1 MATKARPDIL
11 FECCDLL
18 GKIKSPTTDDAKRAN
33 KLVNKTK
40 TEEIVVTLKK
50 EDNLADSKL
59 LVFCDASFANMLGG
73 GFQGGYI
80 IFWSDAFGNNI
91 NPIPWQ
97 SHRIKRIVNCTFGA
111 EAMALTE
118 ASGKAYWLIC
128 IINELFLTIAIPV
141 ICLTDRKTLYRAGK
155 SLMQIADNRLSIDLA
170 MIKEK
175 CQNKEIENIT
185 WISKEKQTADSLTKK
200 GASCEKLIQAISC

>member
-1 MATKARPDIL
+1 MATKARSDIL

-33 KLVNKTK
+33 KLVNKIK

-59 LVFCDASFANMLGG
+59 LVFCDASFANMSGG
-73 GFQGGYI
+73 GCQGGYI

-97 SHRIKRIVNCTFGA
+97 SHRIKRIVHSTFAA

-118 ASGKAYWLIC
+118 ASGKAYWLRC

-141 ICLTDRKTLYRAGK
+141 ISLTDSRTLYRAVK
-155 SLMQIADNRLSIDLA
+155 SSMQIADNRLSIDLA

>member
-18 GKIKSPTTDDAKRAN
+18 RKIKSPTTDDAKRAN

-59 LVFCDASFANMLGG
+59 LVFCDAFFANMLGG

-97 SHRIKRIVNCTFGA
+97 SHRIKRIVNCTFAA

-141 ICLTDRKTLYRAGK
+141 ICLTDRKILYRAVK